1 MKKTSIITI
10 LATAAAAVL
19 LSFATVRV
27 DTLIADGWKPLG
39 TVDRDTV
46 ARMTLDFR
54 GEFMGN
60 ELDIQGIA
68 IEPDDRLF
76 DSFLDALDN
85 VTVTLPVKDMAHDD
99 GLEIVYNLE
108 MSSGKTHT
116 IQPVGG
122 GKLSDYK
129 NAWYLKIDGR
139 VYPLINGALVWYQL
153 EGDCDAF
160 LPGHITYG
168 SEG

>member
-19 LSFATVRV
+19 LSFATFKV
-27 DTLIADGWKPLG
+27 DTLIAEGWKPLG
-39 TVDRDTV
+39 KVDRDTV
-46 ARMTLDFR
+46 AGLTLDFR

-60 ELDIQGIA
+60 ELDIQGIV
-68 IEPDDRLF
+68 IESDDWLF

-85 VTVTLPVKDMAHDD
+85 VTVTLPVKDMAHDE
-99 GLEIVYNLE
+99 GLEIIYKLE
-108 MSSGKTHT
+108 MGDGKTHT

-129 NAWYLKIDGR
+129 NTWYLKIDGR
-139 VYPLINGALVWYQL
+139 VYPLINGARVW
-153 EGDCDAF
+153 
-160 LPGHITYG
+160 
-168 SEG
+168 